1 LRTGAL
7 PQVLSS
13 ANIRAPIVAANP
25 MSASHDNETVT
36 LTRDVIG
43 VLIPQG
49 TKVELP
55 EAAVAHITQALG
67 GSYTVQVQGHLF
79 RIDGS
84 DADALGK
91 PRAESVTVPDNAS
104 DKELEQAVWAQL
116 KTVYDPEI
124 PIDIVNLG
132 LVYDCHVL
140 PGNSESERKASIR
153 MTLTAPGCGMGDI
166 LVEDVKTKVKLVP
179 KMKEV
184 DVELTFDPPWTRDMM
199 SEEAQLTAGFM

>member
-1 LRTGAL
+1 M
-7 PQVLSS
+7 SS
-13 ANIRAPIVAANP
+13 
-25 MSASHDNETVT
+25 NETVT

-55 EAAVAHITQALG
+55 EAAVAHITQSLG
-67 GSYTVQVQGHLF
+67 GSFTVQVQGHLF
-79 RIDGS
+79 RIDGQ

-91 PRAESVTVPDNAS
+91 PKPAQLELPENPT
-104 DKELEQAVWAQL
+104 DKEIEQAVWSQL

-140 PGNSESERKASIR
+140 PGADDATRKASIR
-153 MTLTAPGCGMGDI
+153 MTLTAPGCGMGDT
-166 LVEDVKTKVKLVP
+166 LVEDVKTKVRQVP
-179 KMKEV
+179 KIAEI

>member
-1 LRTGAL
+1 MRRHETSRRAM
-7 PQVLSS
+7 SS
-13 ANIRAPIVAANP
+13 
-25 MSASHDNETVT
+25 SHDTETVT

-55 EAAVAHITQALG
+55 EAAVAEITQALG
-67 GSYTVQVQGHLF
+67 GSYTVRVQGHLF

-84 DADALGK
+84 DGDALGK
-91 PRAESVTVPDNAS
+91 AKPKGIEVPENAT
-104 DKELEQAVWAQL
+104 DKEIEQAVWSQL

-140 PGNSESERKASIR
+140 EGDSPATRKASIR
-153 MTLTAPGCGMGDI
+153 MTLTAPGCGMGDV
-166 LVEDVKTKVKLVP
+166 LVEDVKTKVRQVSKV
-179 KMKEV
+179 KDVE
-184 DVELTFDPPWTRDMM
+184 VELTFDPPWTREMM

>member
-1 LRTGAL
+1 
-7 PQVLSS
+7 
-13 ANIRAPIVAANP
+13 
-25 MSASHDNETVT
+25 MSPDNETVT
-36 LTRDVIG
+36 LSRDVIG

-55 EAAVAHITQALG
+55 EGAVAHITQSLG

-79 RIDGS
+79 RIEGA

-91 PRAESVTVPDNAS
+91 PKPTQIELPANPT
-104 DKELEQAVWAQL
+104 DKEIENAVWSQL
-116 KTVYDPEI
+116 RTVYDPEI

-132 LVYDCHVL
+132 LVYDCMVL
-140 PGNSESERKASIR
+140 PGADDAVRKASIR
-153 MTLTAPGCGMGDI
+153 MTLTAPGCGMGDT
-166 LVEDVKTKVKLVP
+166 LVEDVKTKVKQVP
-179 KMKEV
+179 KVTEV

>member
-1 LRTGAL
+1 MRAL
-7 PQVLSS
+7 LS
-13 ANIRAPIVAANP
+13 AAIRCLA
-25 MSASHDNETVT
+25 MSTHNDNETVT

-79 RIDGS
+79 RIDGA

-91 PRAESVTVPDNAS
+91 AKAKGIEMPENAT
-104 DKELEQAVWAQL
+104 DKEIEQAVWAQL
-116 KTVYDPEI
+116 KTVFDPEI

-140 PGNSESERKASIR
+140 EGATDGERKASIR

-166 LVEDVKTKVKLVP
+166 LVEDVKTKVRQIP
-179 KMKEV
+179 KVKDV
-184 DVELTFDPPWTRDMM
+184 DVELTFDPPWTREMM

>member
-1 LRTGAL
+1 
-7 PQVLSS
+7 
-13 ANIRAPIVAANP
+13 
-25 MSASHDNETVT
+25 MSAHTDQETVT

-79 RIDGS
+79 RIDGA

-91 PRAESVTVPDNAS
+91 AKAKGIEIPENAT
-104 DKELEQAVWAQL
+104 DKEIELAVWAQL
-116 KTVYDPEI
+116 RTVFDPEI

-140 PGNSESERKASIR
+140 EGDSAGSRKASIR

-166 LVEDVKTKVKLVP
+166 LVEDVKTKVKQIP
-179 KMKEV
+179 KVNEV
-184 DVELTFDPPWTRDMM
+184 DVELTFDPPWTREMM

>member
-1 LRTGAL
+1 
-7 PQVLSS
+7 
-13 ANIRAPIVAANP
+13 
-25 MSASHDNETVT
+25 MSAFHETETVT

-55 EAAVAHITQALG
+55 EAAVAQITQALG

-91 PRAESVTVPDNAS
+91 AKPAGIEIPPNAT
-104 DKELEQAVWAQL
+104 DKEIEQAVWAQL
-116 KTVYDPEI
+116 RTVYDPEI

-140 PGNSESERKASIR
+140 PGATDDDRKASIR
-153 MTLTAPGCGMGDI
+153 MTLTAPGCGMGDTLI
-166 LVEDVKTKVKLVP
+166 EDVKSKVKQVP
-179 KMKEV
+179 KIKEI
-184 DVELTFDPPWTRDMM
+184 DVELTFDPPWTREMM
-199 SEEAQLTAGFM
+199 SEEAQLTAGFI

>member
-1 LRTGAL
+1 M
-7 PQVLSS
+7 SS
-13 ANIRAPIVAANP
+13 Q
-25 MSASHDNETVT
+25 ETVT

-55 EAAVAHITQALG
+55 EAAVAHITQSLG

-79 RIDGS
+79 RIDGA

-91 PRAESVTVPDNAS
+91 PKPARLALPDNPT
-104 DKELEQAVWAQL
+104 DKEIEQAVWAQL

-140 PGNSESERKASIR
+140 PGTDDHSRKASIR

-166 LVEDVKTKVKLVP
+166 LVEDVKTKVKQVP
-179 KMKEV
+179 KITDI
-184 DVELTFDPPWTRDMM
+184 DVELTFDPPWTREMM

>member
-1 LRTGAL
+1 MRAL
-7 PQVLSS
+7 LF
-13 ANIRAPIVAANP
+13 AACA
-25 MSASHDNETVT
+25 MSNHNDNETVT

-79 RIDGS
+79 RIDGQ

-91 PRAESVTVPDNAS
+91 AKAKGIEMPENAT
-104 DKELEQAVWAQL
+104 DKEIEQAVWAQL
-116 KTVYDPEI
+116 RTVFDPEI

-140 PGNSESERKASIR
+140 PGVSASERKASIR
-153 MTLTAPGCGMGDI
+153 MTLTAPGCGMGDT
-166 LVEDVKTKVKLVP
+166 LVEDVKTKVRQIP
-179 KMKEV
+179 KVKEV
-184 DVELTFDPPWTRDMM
+184 DVELTFDPPWTREMM

>member
-1 LRTGAL
+1 MRRLKSFSRLA
-7 PQVLSS
+7 
-13 ANIRAPIVAANP
+13 
-25 MSASHDNETVT
+25 MSTSHDNETVT

-55 EAAVAHITQALG
+55 EAAVAHITQSLG

-79 RIDGS
+79 RIDGA

-91 PRAESVTVPDNAS
+91 AKAKGIEMPENAT
-104 DKELEQAVWAQL
+104 DKEIELAVWSQL
-116 KTVYDPEI
+116 KTVFDPEI

-140 PGNSESERKASIR
+140 EGATADTRKASIR

-166 LVEDVKTKVKLVP
+166 LVEDVKTKVKQIP
-179 KMKEV
+179 KVNEV
-184 DVELTFDPPWTRDMM
+184 DVELTFDPPWTREMM

>member
-1 LRTGAL
+1 
-7 PQVLSS
+7 
-13 ANIRAPIVAANP
+13 
-25 MSASHDNETVT
+25 MSAHTDQETVT

-79 RIDGS
+79 RIDGA

-91 PRAESVTVPDNAS
+91 AKAKGIEIPENAT
-104 DKELEQAVWAQL
+104 DKEIELAVWAQL
-116 KTVYDPEI
+116 KTVFDPEI

-140 PGNSESERKASIR
+140 EGDSAGSRKASIR

-166 LVEDVKTKVKLVP
+166 LVEDVKTKVKQIP
-179 KMKEV
+179 KVNEV
-184 DVELTFDPPWTRDMM
+184 DVELTFDPPWTREMM

>member
-1 LRTGAL
+1 
-7 PQVLSS
+7 
-13 ANIRAPIVAANP
+13 
-25 MSASHDNETVT
+25 MSAHTDNETVT

-79 RIDGS
+79 RIDGA

-91 PRAESVTVPDNAS
+91 AKAKGVEIPENAT
-104 DKELEQAVWAQL
+104 DKEIEQAVWAQL
-116 KTVYDPEI
+116 KTVFDPEI

-140 PGNSESERKASIR
+140 PGATDAERRASIR

-166 LVEDVKTKVKLVP
+166 LVEDVKTKVKQVP
-179 KMKEV
+179 RVNTV
-184 DVELTFDPPWTRDMM
+184 DVELTFDPPWTREMM
-199 SEEAQLTAGFM
+199 SEEAQLNAGFM

>member
-1 LRTGAL
+1 
-7 PQVLSS
+7 
-13 ANIRAPIVAANP
+13 
-25 MSASHDNETVT
+25 MSTSNDNETVT

-79 RIDGS
+79 RIDGA

-91 PRAESVTVPDNAS
+91 AKAKGIEMPENAT
-104 DKELEQAVWAQL
+104 DKEIELAVWAQL
-116 KTVYDPEI
+116 KTVFDPEI

-140 PGNSESERKASIR
+140 EGATASERKASIR

-166 LVEDVKTKVKLVP
+166 LVEDVKTKVRQIP
-179 KMKEV
+179 KVNEV
-184 DVELTFDPPWTRDMM
+184 DVELTFDPPWTREMM

>member
-1 LRTGAL
+1 
-7 PQVLSS
+7 
-13 ANIRAPIVAANP
+13 
-25 MSASHDNETVT
+25 MSTHNDNETVT

-79 RIDGS
+79 RIDGM

-91 PRAESVTVPDNAS
+91 AKPKGIEMPENAT
-104 DKELEQAVWAQL
+104 DKEIEQAVWAQL
-116 KTVYDPEI
+116 RTVFDPEI

-140 PGNSESERKASIR
+140 PGVSDIERKASIR
-153 MTLTAPGCGMGDI
+153 MTLTAPGCGMGDT
-166 LVEDVKTKVKLVP
+166 LVEDVKTKVRQIP
-179 KMKEV
+179 KVNEV
-184 DVELTFDPPWTRDMM
+184 EVELTFDPPWTREMM

>member
-1 LRTGAL
+1 
-7 PQVLSS
+7 
-13 ANIRAPIVAANP
+13 
-25 MSASHDNETVT
+25 MSTQHDNETVT

-49 TKVELP
+49 TRVELP

-91 PRAESVTVPDNAS
+91 TRAAGIEIPENAT
-104 DKELEQAVWAQL
+104 DKEIEQAVWSQL

-140 PGNSESERKASIR
+140 PGASDTERRASIR

-166 LVEDVKTKVKLVP
+166 LVEDVKTKVRQVP
-179 KMKEV
+179 RIKEI
-184 DVELTFDPPWTRDMM
+184 DVELTFDPPWTREMM

>member
-1 LRTGAL
+1 MRCL
-7 PQVLSS
+7 
-13 ANIRAPIVAANP
+13 NP
-25 MSASHDNETVT
+25 TCLAMSTSHDNETVT

-91 PRAESVTVPDNAS
+91 AKAKGIEMPDNAT
-104 DKELEQAVWAQL
+104 DKEIEQAVWSQL
-116 KTVYDPEI
+116 KTVFDPEI

-132 LVYDCHVL
+132 LVYYCHVL
-140 PGNSESERKASIR
+140 EGTSAGERKASIR

-166 LVEDVKTKVKLVP
+166 LVEDVKTKIRQIP
-179 KMKEV
+179 KVSEV
-184 DVELTFDPPWTRDMM
+184 DVELTFDPPWTREMM

>member
-1 LRTGAL
+1 M
-7 PQVLSS
+7 SS
-13 ANIRAPIVAANP
+13 
-25 MSASHDNETVT
+25 SHDSETVT

-55 EAAVAHITQALG
+55 EAAVAHITQSLG

-79 RIDGS
+79 RIDGA

-91 PRAESVTVPDNAS
+91 ARPKGIEMPENAT
-104 DKELEQAVWAQL
+104 DKEIEQAVWGQL

-140 PGNSESERKASIR
+140 EGDSPEARKASIR
-153 MTLTAPGCGMGDI
+153 MTLTAPGCGMGDV
-166 LVEDVKTKVKLVP
+166 LVEDVKTKVRQIP
-179 KMKEV
+179 KIAAV
-184 DVELTFDPPWTRDMM
+184 DVELTFDPPWTREMM